1 MGLPHRKLIERYSK
15 FMKEQISNL
24 EKELGEAEKQLSDPD
39 VIGNPSLLEKAGKRL
54 KELGDILEVG
64 RPLKSM
70 YDDLEAAKE
79 LLEIAD
85 DEDKQQL
92 RQEVEDLE
100 SSIPDLEEQLR
111 LLLLPKDPNDGRNVI
126 LEIRGAEG
134 GEEANLF
141 ARDLHDMYLGFAN
154 LHKWKVESLGTQES
168 GMGGYSEVAI

>member
-100 SSIPDLEEQLR
+100 SSISDLEEQLR

-126 LEIRGAEG
+126 HEIRGAEG
-134 GEEANLF
+134 GEEANLYT
-141 ARDLHDMYLGFAN
+141 RDLHVM
-154 LHKWKVESLGTQES
+154 
-168 GMGGYSEVAI
+168 